1 MPKMFAPLTVIPG
14 VRRRVD
20 PETHMVMSDN
30 RGNPLWDMPPP
41 VRYAEHHRW
50 RKRSG
55 KWVAGIIRVPI
66 YRGTSAAYAR
76 WAKSQIRRNQRLVA
90 EAAAPV
96 EKAKHKAL
104 QEAAV

>member
-1 MPKMFAPLTVIPG
+1 MSKIFAPLTVIPG

-20 PETHMVMSDN
+20 PETHMAMTLE
-30 RGNPLWDMPPP
+30 GLPLWDMPPP

-50 RKRSG
+50 VKRG
-55 KWVAGIIRVPI
+55 KKWVAETIRVPI

-76 WAKSQIRRNQRLVA
+76 WAKSQIRRNRRLVA
-90 EAAAPV
+90 EAAAPM